1 MKPVNIDTSAEKV
14 VKLRTDKKIAG
25 ILRKNSVPILFAV
38 LCIIGSLFAKFP
50 FSFLANSIITRMA
63 RNSFLVLSLI
73 IPVLAG
79 LGLNFGIVLGA
90 MAGQMAL
97 IAVTYWGIG
106 GIKGFLLAAFLST
119 PLAVLF
125 GWLTGMLFNRAK
137 GKEMIAGLI
146 LGFFANGVYQFIFL
160 FLVGTII
167 PMKNE
172 YMLLST
178 GVGLRNSI
186 NLKGI
191 HYALDNLL
199 KVKILGLNIP
209 VATFAAILLL
219 CLGIWYLFK
228 TKLGQEFR
236 SVGQNRH
243 IAEVAGIKVD
253 KVRIMAVIFST
264 VLAAWGQLIFLQN
277 LGTLNTYGSHVQ
289 VGTFA
294 VAALLIGGASVS
306 RATISQALLGTF
318 LFHTLFIISPLAGK
332 NMLGSAQVGE
342 YFRVFVAYGVIGVS
356 LALHAWQSAGK
367 KLTR

>member
-1 MKPVNIDTSAEKV
+1 MKQANTEIVNREALTKRKSIDV
-14 VKLRTDKKIAG
+14 LGLIKKNA
-25 ILRKNSVPILFAV
+25 VPILFAV
-38 LCIIGSLFAKFP
+38 ICLIGSYFARLPVKF
-50 FSFLANSIITRMA
+50 LLNEIIVRMC

-90 MAGQMAL
+90 MAGQMA
-97 IAVTYWGIG
+97 AVAITYWGIEG
-106 GIKGFLLAAFLST
+106 WKGFALAALLAL
-119 PLAVLF
+119 PLAILF

-146 LGFFANGVYQFIFL
+146 LGFFANGIYQLIFL
-160 FLVGTII
+160 FFVGTII
-167 PMKNE
+167 PMHNE

-178 GVGLRNSI
+178 GVGLRNSV

-191 HYALDNLL
+191 HYALDNIW
-199 KVKILGLNIP
+199 KPRIFGLNIP
-209 VATFAAILLL
+209 VITLICIAVL
-219 CLGIWYLFK
+219 CLAIWFLFK

-243 IAEVAGIKVD
+243 IAGVSGIKVD
-253 KVRIMAVIFST
+253 KVRIIAIIFST

-294 VAALLIGGASVS
+294 VAALLVGGASVT
-306 RATISQALLGTF
+306 RATINQALLGTF

-332 NMLGSAQVGE
+332 NMMGNAQVGE
-342 YFRVFVAYGVIGVS
+342 YFRAFVAYGVIGVS
-356 LALHAWQSAGK
+356 LALYAWQSIK
-367 KLTR
+367 KRSTR